1 MPRQVVDS
9 WSFAHMVDLLASS
22 AVTAIHNSEFESF
35 AASTLFG
42 QGWSVQ
48 FRALDALSLMTFVEQ
63 SKEMPEVVLISTDLS
78 GISEEIIEKLR
89 SKGIKVFL
97 FCTSQEELSQYPGAH
112 IQSRNPLDLINL
124 IRGSLRSPMLR
135 TEKIKNLKPK
145 ARVISVVGAHHSVGC
160 TSLSINLASELSLLN
175 KSVLIVDAHAYF
187 PAIALRLA
195 QRGITKADTFHR
207 ISVNLSALEITEEK
221 IAACMLLLEKAL
233 AEFDFIIIDNGVVQ
247 DLPETLSGRR
257 WSGEIFVW
265 ASMHADEMLVLSK
278 SDYLSLASLQRLSEE
293 LSKNSIK
300 PTLSFVHSHVIP
312 GKKASAQEERFLEI
326 VMPLIPKRVLRFP
339 MDSRSITSAEN
350 ERLPLHES
358 NEKSLLRKS
367 VIDIAGELSR

>member
-1 MPRQVVDS
+1 
-9 WSFAHMVDLLASS
+9 MVDVLAST

-48 FRALDALSLMTFVEQ
+48 FRALDTDSLITFIAG
-63 SKEMPEVVLISTDLS
+63 STEMPEVLLISTDLF
-78 GISEEIIEKLR
+78 GISEEILEKLR
-89 SKGIKVFL
+89 SHGIKVFL

-112 IQSRNPLDLINL
+112 LQSKNSLDLINL

-135 TEKIKNLKPK
+135 SQKVKSLKPH
-145 ARVISVVGAHHSVGC
+145 ARVISVVGAHHSAGC

-175 KSVLIVDAHAYF
+175 KSVLLIDAHAYF
-187 PAIALRLA
+187 PAVAVRLA
-195 QRGITKADTFHR
+195 QRGITQADSFHK
-207 ISVNLSALEITEEK
+207 ISAHLSALEVTEEN
-221 IAACMLLLEKAL
+221 IAESLLLLEKAL
-233 AEFDFIIIDNGVVQ
+233 GEFDVIVIDNGVVP

-257 WSGEIFVW
+257 WSGEILVW
-265 ASMHADEMLVLSK
+265 ASTNADEMLVLSK
-278 SDYLSLASLQRLSEE
+278 SDYLSLESLRRLSKE

-300 PTLSFVHSHVIP
+300 PRLSFVHSHAIQ
-312 GKKASAQEERFLEI
+312 GKKASAQEEGFLEI
-326 VMPLIPKRVLRFP
+326 VMPLIPHRVLRFP

-358 NEKSLLRKS
+358 NEKTLLRKS
-367 VIDIAGELSR
+367 VVDIAGELIR